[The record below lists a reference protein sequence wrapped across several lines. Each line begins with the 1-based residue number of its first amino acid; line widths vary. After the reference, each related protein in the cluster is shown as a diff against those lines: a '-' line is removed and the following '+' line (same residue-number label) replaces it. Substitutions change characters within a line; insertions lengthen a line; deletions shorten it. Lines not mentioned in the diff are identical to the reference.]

1 MNPTRSFR
9 NACRFLLTVEN
20 STGITFEALML
31 DALLVHRLH
40 FAYTVTFHYLFPQLT
55 MGLALLIVILKTMA
69 LRTGDEHYNHAAR
82 FWAHI
87 FGINFAMGVVTG
99 IPMEFQFGT
108 NWAQFSRAA
117 GGVIGQTLAMEGVF
131 SFFLESSFLGLFL
144 FGEKRLGPRGHW
156 WAAFM
161 VFLGSWMSGYLIVAT
176 DAWMQHPVAYRL
188 GPHGEIM
195 LTSFWG
201 LLLNPWALWQY
212 AHNMSGAVITGA
224 FVMAA
229 VGAFY
234 LLTKQFQAHAQDLRA
249 RRRDRGPGGLAVSD
263 LSRGRRAGPHGC
275 RASAGDAGRHGRLVC
290 RRRQGAPIAIVG
302 QPDIQN
308 RRLDN
313 PLQVPRMLS
322 FLTYRRWM
330 SEVKGLDAFPQQDW
344 PDNIPLLYYS
354 YHIMVGL
361 GTIFIAIMLLAAWKL
376 WRGTLYD
383 SRGMLWVLMLSLPF
397 PYIANTAGWMT
408 AEFGRQPWLIYGLM
422 RTQAGISPQVSSGNV
437 WFTLIGFMG
446 MYTVLSILFLFLV
459 YRVIE
464 KGPECS
470 G

>member
-1 MNPTRSFR
+1 MT
-9 NACRFLLTVEN
+9 
-20 STGITFEALML
+20 
-31 DALLVHRLH
+31 DAFLVHRLH
-40 FAYTVTFHYLFPQLT
+40 FAFTVTYHYLFPQLT
-55 MGLALLIVILKTMA
+55 MGLALLIVILKTIA
-69 LRTGDEHYNHAAR
+69 LRTGDERYNEAAR
-82 FWAHI
+82 FWAHL

-144 FGEKRLGPRGHW
+144 YGEKRLGPRGHW
-156 WAAFM
+156 WAAFF
-161 VFLGSWMSGYLIVAT
+161 VFLGSWMSGYLIVVT

-188 GPHGEIM
+188 GPKGEII
-195 LTSFWG
+195 LTSFWK
-201 LLLNPWALWQY
+201 LLLNPWGIWQY
-212 AHNMSGAVITGA
+212 LHNMSGAVITGSFA
-224 FVMAA
+224 MAGI
-229 VGAFY
+229 GAFY
-234 LLTKQFQAHAQDLRA
+234 LLTKQFETHARA
-249 RRRDRGPGGLAVSD
+249 FVRVGVLAGLVAVLFQIFPTGD
-263 LSRGRRAGPHGC
+263 MQGRMISEHQPATLAAMEG
-275 RASAGDAGRHGRLVC
+275 LFET
-290 RRRQGAPIAIVG
+290 QNGAPIAIVG
-302 QPDIQN
+302 QPDTQN

-313 PLQVPRMLS
+313 PMQVPRVLS
-322 FLTYRRWM
+322 FLTYRRWT
-330 SEVKGLDAFPQQDW
+330 SQVKGLDAFAPKDW

-376 WRGTLYD
+376 RSDKLYE
-383 SRGMLWVLMLSLPF
+383 SRGMLWVLMLAIPF

-446 MYTVLSILFLFLV
+446 MYTLLSILFLFMV
-459 YRVIE
+459 HRVIVQ
-464 KGPECS
+464 GPEPAADNRH
-470 G
+470 